1 LVPGTGSFK
10 FQSYLTTA
18 FTFTHKNL
26 SESIN
31 NKATFAIEH
40 YQLIDTDN
48 DGIPNLLDSD
58 SDNDG
63 IPDFIEAQGTKR
75 KNIQVSIQIKTD

>member
-26 SESIN
+26 SESN

-63 IPDFIEAQGTKR
+63 ILT
-75 KNIQVSIQIKTD
+75 S